1 MSNPT
6 VEQRAYH
13 LRKMR
18 TRFTRLDLN
27 NDGFISRE
35 DYDLMATKLLEY
47 NKMGE
52 EESMRKIFANV
63 ADRLGLKLGVRVPVE
78 EAAKEASTKLM
89 AIAPEERWDMLHMSH
104 NTLFDA
110 LDLNKDG
117 HISLEEFKIYF
128 QIVGPDISEVEMT
141 NSFNTID
148 KNKDG
153 EISREEFPLLLLT
166 SFTEWRKQKFR
177 RHSLDICC
185 HKFGTDLTCIKP
197 FL

>member
-1 MSNPT
+1 MSNT
-6 VEQRAYH
+6 TEEQRAYH

-47 NKMGE
+47 SKMGE
-52 EESMRKIFANV
+52 EESTRKIFADV
-63 ADRLGLKLGVRVPVE
+63 ADRLGLKPGVRVPVE
-78 EAAKEASTKLM
+78 EAAKEASAKLM
-89 AIAPEERWDMLHMSH
+89 AIAPEERRDGLNMSH

-117 HISLEEFKIYF
+117 HISLEEYKIYF
-128 QIVGPDISEVEMT
+128 QIIGPDISEVEMT

-148 KNKDG
+148 KNKNG
-153 EISREEFPLLLLT
+153 EISREEFLAAAFDFIYGVEETEISNAFFGHLL
-166 SFTEWRKQKFR
+166 
-177 RHSLDICC
+177 
-185 HKFGTDLTCIKP
+185 P
-197 FL
+197 